1 MVIRSM
7 PLVMRGENIEC
18 RHNSMG
24 EYTIYDTLG
33 CCTGC
38 LVLGVVNI
46 IFSGLGQA
54 EGRERGQPFSNDQ
67 NNTLSM

>member
-1 MVIRSM
+1 MNTEV
-7 PLVMRGENIEC
+7 C

-24 EYTIYDTLG
+24 VDTVYGTLG
-33 CCTGC
+33 RRTGC

-54 EGRERGQPFSNDQ
+54 EGRGRGQQFSNDQ